1 MGKSRLQNRGKR
13 GHLHD
18 IRLPGLMGATFFSS
32 YNPLYSLAG
41 FLVGAL
47 VGMTGVGGGSLMTPI
62 LVLLFNFHPATAV
75 GTDLLYASVT
85 KTVGT
90 AVHGK
95 QQTVDWHIVG
105 GLAMGSVPAA
115 IATIFIMSRIG
126 TMGGH
131 GALILNLLLGG
142 ALFLTAFAIFFRPW
156 ILKRASPHFSG
167 LPEARISHWTVLLGA
182 ILGVLVS
189 VTSVGAGA
197 LGTTALLILYP
208 KLPVGRIAG
217 SDIAHAV
224 PLTLIAGL
232 GHWAM
237 GSVDFGLMLALLAGS
252 IPGIILGSLF
262 GSRASDAWLR
272 PILAVTL
279 LVVSVKLLTS

>member
-1 MGKSRLQNRGKR
+1 MVDGRQCPPVTRAQ
-13 GHLHD
+13 
-18 IRLPGLMGATFFSS
+18 GAEILFT
-32 YNPLYSLAG
+32 YHPLYSLAG

-62 LVLLFNFHPATAV
+62 LVLLFGFHPATAV

-90 AVHGK
+90 AVHHKGK
-95 QQTVDWHIVG
+95 TVDWHIVG
-105 GLAMGSVPAA
+105 GLALGSVPAS
-115 IATIFIMSRIG
+115 IATLFIMGRL
-126 TMGGH
+126 
-131 GALILNLLLGG
+131 GAMHSQDTFVLNILLGSALLL
-142 ALFLTAFAIFFRPW
+142 TSFAIFFRPW
-156 ILKRASPHFSG
+156 ILRRAEPHFSG

-208 KLPVGRIAG
+208 KLPVSRIAG

-224 PLTLIAGL
+224 PLTLIAGI
-232 GHWAM
+232 GHWLM
-237 GSVDFGLMLALLAGS
+237 GSVDFVLMASLLVGS
-252 IPGIILGSLF
+252 IPGIIFGSLVS
-262 GSRASDAWLR
+262 GRSSDAVLR
-272 PILAVTL
+272 PVLALTL
-279 LVVSVKLLTS
+279 LAVSVKLLTS